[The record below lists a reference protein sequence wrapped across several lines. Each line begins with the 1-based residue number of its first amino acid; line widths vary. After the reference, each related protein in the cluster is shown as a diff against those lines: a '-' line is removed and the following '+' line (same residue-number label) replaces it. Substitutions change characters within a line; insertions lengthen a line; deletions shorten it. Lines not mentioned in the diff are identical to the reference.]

1 MKTIE
6 VVAAVIRKGS
16 TCLATQRGYGE
27 FEGLWEFPGGKI
39 EPGETHQVALK
50 REIQEELGIDI
61 TIGELLCTT
70 EYDYPSFHL
79 RMHCYLCSLATD
91 NIELRE
97 HKSARWLTAETLD
110 TIKWLPADKEVIDK
124 LKDVVLPDEP
134 KQLTHPGS
142 EMNFRKMRR
151 IRQQLSQDECE
162 SILTSAYR
170 GFLSVNG
177 DMGYP
182 YTIPMNFVYDNGHI
196 YFHSALKGHRID
208 AVKSSPNACFTVI
221 DEPVKEEN
229 DWWFHVKSVI
239 CFGKVSIIEQEEERT
254 TRLRLLGKKYFPEE
268 HDLNGELVNNGP
280 HVAVLDFKI
289 EHITGKRVKEN

>member
-6 VVAAVIRKGS
+6 VVAAVIRKGN

-39 EPGETHQVALK
+39 EQGETHKVALK

-110 TIKWLPADKEVIDK
+110 TVKWLPADKEVIDK
-124 LKDVVLPDEP
+124 MKEIMDNRRYTPEMITELGENEIFVFGSNLAGAHGGGAARVAYNKFGAVWGEGVGLQGQSYAIPTMHGGIKEIKPYVDEFIGFASNHPEYTFLVTKIGCGIAGFAIEEIAPLFAESVKLQNVVLPREFA
-134 KQLTHPGS
+134 
-142 EMNFRKMRR
+142 E
-151 IRQQLSQDECE
+151 
-162 SILTSAYR
+162 IL
-170 GFLSVNG
+170 F
-177 DMGYP
+177 
-182 YTIPMNFVYDNGHI
+182 PM
-196 YFHSALKGHRID
+196 
-208 AVKSSPNACFTVI
+208 
-221 DEPVKEEN
+221 
-229 DWWFHVKSVI
+229 
-239 CFGKVSIIEQEEERT
+239 
-254 TRLRLLGKKYFPEE
+254 KK
-268 HDLNGELVNNGP
+268 
-280 HVAVLDFKI
+280 
-289 EHITGKRVKEN
+289 